1 MHHVSPRAFAPVAVL
16 LLVLAAPAQAEYCV
30 NYSSRVLSLA
40 RQSGSYQ
47 TRGCVATEAQCE
59 SGRMSRPGD
68 YSGICYYVPG
78 MYPPT
83 PGKSGGGPSTM
94 DQAAKANADAQKKIR
109 AQQQAEDQA
118 AQRAAQQARQDLLG
132 GLKGAEPSAPG
143 LTLKL
148 PPPAPTGGQARKQ
161 LDCVTRASAASAS
174 AREDAARLGP
184 GAPTQGNQD
193 DFANDQDCRPV
204 ATPGVP
210 PASPPTPVAD
220 ELPRDPALLAR
231 LLESLL
237 ARQREMQQQLAGQD
251 RDIAKLEA
259 EIAREEQAPKV
270 DIKDAP
276 AQSDALRRA
285 REALAKARA
294 DRQKTAAEYEKL
306 QQQAQEARQR
316 QAAPAQPN

>member
-1 MHHVSPRAFAPVAVL
+1 MRHVSSRAFSLVAVL
-16 LLVLAAPAQAEYCV
+16 LLAAPVQAEYCV
-30 NYSSRVLSLA
+30 NYSSRVMSLA
-40 RQSGSYQ
+40 RQSGSSQ
-47 TRGCVATEAQCE
+47 SRGCVATEAQCE

-78 MYPPT
+78 LHPPT

-94 DQAAKANADAQKKIR
+94 DQAAKANSDAQKKIR

-132 GLKGAEPSAPG
+132 GLKGAEPSPG
-143 LTLKL
+143 LTIKL
-148 PPPAPTGGQARKQ
+148 PPPPPTQARKQ

-193 DFANDQDCRPV
+193 DFANAQDCRPV

-237 ARQREMQQQLAGQD
+237 ARQRDMQQQMAGQD

-259 EIAREEQAPKV
+259 EIAREEQSPKV

-316 QAAPAQPN
+316 QAAPAAQPN

>member
-1 MHHVSPRAFAPVAVL
+1 MRHASSRAFSLAAVL
-16 LLVLAAPAQAEYCV
+16 LLVPAAPARAEYCV

-47 TRGCVATEAQCE
+47 TRGCVATESQCE

-83 PGKSGGGPSTM
+83 PGKAGGGAPAD
-94 DQAAKANADAQKKIR
+94 DQGAKANAEAQKKIR

-118 AQRAAQQARQDLLG
+118 AQRAAQQARQDLLS
-132 GLKGAEPSAPG
+132 GLKGVEPSSTG
-143 LTLKL
+143 LTIKL
-148 PPPAPTGGQARKQ
+148 PPPPPTGGQARKQ
-161 LDCVTRASAASAS
+161 LDCVTRASASS
-174 AREDAARLGP
+174 TREDAARLGP
-184 GAPTQGNQD
+184 GAPVQGSQG
-193 DFANDQDCRPV
+193 DFENAEDCRPV

-210 PASPPTPVAD
+210 PVSPPVPVD
-220 ELPRDPALLAR
+220 EAALPRDPALLAR

-237 ARQREMQQQLAGQD
+237 TRQRAMQQQLAGQD

-259 EIAREEQAPKV
+259 ELAREEQAPKV
-270 DIKDAP
+270 DLKDAP

-294 DRQKTAAEYEKL
+294 DRQKTAVEYEKL

>member
-1 MHHVSPRAFAPVAVL
+1 MRHASSRAFALVAVL
-16 LLVLAAPAQAEYCV
+16 LLAAPAQAEYCV

-83 PGKSGGGPSTM
+83 PGKSGGGAPAG
-94 DQAAKANADAQKKIR
+94 DQGAKANADAQKKIR

-132 GLKGAEPSAPG
+132 GLKGVEPSSTG
-143 LTLKL
+143 LTIKL
-148 PPPAPTGGQARKQ
+148 PPPTTPPPTGGQARKQ
-161 LDCVTRASAASAS
+161 LDCVTRASASS
-174 AREDAARLGP
+174 TREDAARLGP
-184 GAPTQGNQD
+184 GAPVQGSQG
-193 DFANDQDCRPV
+193 DFENAEDCRPV

-210 PASPPTPVAD
+210 PASPPVPVD
-220 ELPRDPALLAR
+220 EAALPRDPALLAR

-237 ARQREMQQQLAGQD
+237 ARQRAMQQQLASQD
-251 RDIAKLEA
+251 RDITKLEA
-259 EIAREEQAPKV
+259 ELAREEQAPKV
-270 DIKDAP
+270 DLKDAP